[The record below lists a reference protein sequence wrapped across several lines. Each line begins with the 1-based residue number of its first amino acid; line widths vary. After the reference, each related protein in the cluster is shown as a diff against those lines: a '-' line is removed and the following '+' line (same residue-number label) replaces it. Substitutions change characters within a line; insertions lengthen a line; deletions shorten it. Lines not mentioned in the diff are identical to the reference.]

1 MAIPQREANPI
12 FTNIIIINRG
22 ITMKRIICLL
32 MTAALILSLAACS
45 NNSSSKNAGGQSASS
60 IAVDDSSKN
69 SAAPTTAGNDGT
81 KAVSK
86 ADLPKTEGVDVDLT
100 KMSSTMVYSEVLNM
114 QQTPDEYIGKIVKM
128 KGPFNVSEIGD
139 NRYFA
144 CIIADATACCSTGIE
159 FVWAGDHSY
168 PEDYPKKDQEITVVG
183 TFNTYM
189 EGSSKYMQLKDADVE
204 F

>member
-1 MAIPQREANPI
+1 MPSAKSAD
-12 FTNIIIINRG
+12 G
-22 ITMKRIICLL
+22 I
-32 MTAALILSLAACS
+32 
-45 NNSSSKNAGGQSASS
+45 
-60 IAVDDSSKN
+60 
-69 SAAPTTAGNDGT
+69 
-81 KAVSK
+81 
-86 ADLPKTEGVDVDLT
+86 DVDLT
-100 KMSSTMVYSEVLNM
+100 AMSSTMVYSEVLNM

-168 PEDYPKKDQEITVVG
+168 PEDYPEKNQEITVVG

-189 EGSSKYMQLKDADVE
+189 EGSSKYMQLKDAEVE

>member
-1 MAIPQREANPI
+1 MKKLIP
-12 FTNIIIINRG
+12 
-22 ITMKRIICLL
+22 LL
-32 MTAALILSLAACS
+32 LTALFVLSLAACS
-45 NNSSSKNAGGQSASS
+45 KSNTSQPAVPVSSAVSETNAEIPATSPAATDPAAANQSA
-60 IAVDDSSKN
+60 K
-69 SAAPTTAGNDGT
+69 SADGI
-81 KAVSK
+81 
-86 ADLPKTEGVDVDLT
+86 DVDLT
-100 KMSSTMVYSEVLNM
+100 AMSSTMVYSEVLNM

-168 PEDYPKKDQEITVVG
+168 PEDYPEKNQEITVVG

-189 EGSSKYMQLKDADVE
+189 EGSSKYMQLKDAEVE

>member
-1 MAIPQREANPI
+1 
-12 FTNIIIINRG
+12 
-22 ITMKRIICLL
+22 MKKLISLL
-32 MTAALILSLAACS
+32 LTALFVLSLAACS
-45 NNSSSKNAGGQSASS
+45 KSNTFQPAAPASSAVSETTAEIPATSPAATEPAGAEQAAKNA
-60 IAVDDSSKN
+60 
-69 SAAPTTAGNDGT
+69 DGI
-81 KAVSK
+81 
-86 ADLPKTEGVDVDLT
+86 DVDLT
-100 KMSSTMVYSEVLNM
+100 AMSSTMVYSEVLNM

-189 EGSSKYMQLKDADVE
+189 EGSSKYMQLKDAEVE

>member
-1 MAIPQREANPI
+1 MKKLI
-12 FTNIIIINRG
+12 F
-22 ITMKRIICLL
+22 LL
-32 MTAALILSLAACS
+32 LTALFVLSLAACS
-45 NNSSSKNAGGQSASS
+45 NGNTSQPTAPASS
-60 IAVDDSSKN
+60 AVSE
-69 SAAPTTAGNDGT
+69 TTAEIPATSPAATEPSGAEQAAKSADGI
-81 KAVSK
+81 
-86 ADLPKTEGVDVDLT
+86 DVDLT
-100 KMSSTMVYSEVLNM
+100 AMSSTMVYSEVLNM
-114 QQTPDEYIGKIVKM
+114 QQTPDKYVGKIVKM

-168 PEDYPKKDQEITVVG
+168 PEDYPEKDQEITVVG

-189 EGSSKYMQLKDADVE
+189 EGSSKYMQLKDAEVE